1 MSVLSEKAE
10 LSRKYTNYSLRATSV
25 YLLDAANIPT
35 RHIMSV
41 TGHKAESSLKT
52 YTGHTDNN
60 TKKLVSNIITELL
73 DSKLEP
79 VTNSQYDELMDQLDA
94 DPEFDQILADLPSI
108 NSEATCAISS
118 NNCVTPVTPAGVS
131 NVFSCNYQWNTRF
144 QPYPQPMIT
153 GQNAHVTINYN
164 IFNN

>member
-1 MSVLSEKAE
+1 M
-10 LSRKYTNYSLRATSV
+10 
-25 YLLDAANIPT
+25 
-35 RHIMSV
+35 
-41 TGHKAESSLKT
+41 
-52 YTGHTDNN
+52 
-60 TKKLVSNIITELL
+60 SNIITVSTGAVSATDTSLKQDDRDQLHVPDFDLL

-79 VTNSQYDELMDQLDA
+79 VTNSKYDELMDQLDA

-108 NSEATCAISS
+108 NSEATCANSS
-118 NNCVTPVTPAGVS
+118 TNCVTSVTPAGVS

-153 GQNAHVTINYN
+153 SQNAHVTINYN